1 MIDHIAKA
9 VTMAAPTPTFT
20 AVSAPGKV
28 LLAGGYL
35 VLDPEC
41 KGLVFSLSARIH
53 AIATPSN
60 ERGDQNCITV
70 TSPQFKDARWEYTT
84 RLLDNDRG
92 VEVIQ
97 VNQE

>member
-1 MIDHIAKA
+1 MTTTTTTPA
-9 VTMAAPTPTFT
+9 PTFT

-60 ERGDQNCITV
+60 ERSNQDCITV

-84 RLLDNDRG
+84 RLLDNGSG
-92 VEVIQ
+92 VEVSQ